1 MKKVSTT
8 RMELLARKA
17 QIALAAQ
24 ARDLLEKK
32 RTALMRELLQ
42 EADIALERSDVLQ
55 QAAADAHRALARANA
70 TAGPEAVRSAA
81 LASRARLSLQ
91 VDTANVMGV
100 RVPRIEQKSVA
111 RSVLGRGYSLAGTS
125 ITIDEAASAFEV
137 KVDAIIRLAESEL
150 RLTRLAAEI
159 QQTSRRLN
167 ALDYMLI
174 PNLKGE
180 CDYIKVALD
189 ERERSER
196 FRLKLA
202 KRLLERR
209 RSLQH
214 RARPRQR
221 AARVAGRK
229 PPGCHRSDR
238 HSPLHHR
245 WASNRGCTGEH
256 PPSRPGRADLSQV
269 CHSFTALSQRL

>member
-42 EADIALERSDVLQ
+42 EADVALERSDVLQ

-70 TAGPEAVRSAA
+70 RAGPEAVRSAA

-91 VDTANVMGV
+91 VDTTNVMGV

-137 KVDAIIRLAESEL
+137 KVDAIIQLAESEL
-150 RLTRLAAEI
+150 RLTRLAAEV

-174 PNLKGE
+174 PSLKGE

-196 FRLKLA
+196 FRLKLV

-209 RSLQH
+209 RNS
-214 RARPRQR
+214 
-221 AARVAGRK
+221 
-229 PPGCHRSDR
+229 
-238 HSPLHHR
+238 
-245 WASNRGCTGEH
+245 
-256 PPSRPGRADLSQV
+256 
-269 CHSFTALSQRL
+269 